1 MNSALSESRMAVHR
15 TNKPAMAAESEYL
28 DFVAS
33 SMKATLAALVP
44 ILHEATIIEV
54 DPPAIFF
61 LKW

>member
-1 MNSALSESRMAVHR
+1 MAVHR